1 MRANAS
7 SMWMQGPIRW
17 INQFGWRPI
26 MQWEK
31 WALFIMWRELSVM
44 MGCKWV
50 PQDLAAFDEF
60 EKVYLSLISL
70 SEWNVDLT
78 LSPSRNLNNDQIP
91 SM

>member
-1 MRANAS
+1 
-7 SMWMQGPIRW
+7 MQGPIRW

-60 EKVYLSLISL
+60 ETVYLSPISL
-70 SEWNVDLT
+70 SEWNVDYLT
-78 LSPSRNLNNDQIP
+78 LSPSRNLNSDQIP

>member
-1 MRANAS
+1 
-7 SMWMQGPIRW
+7 MQGPIRW

-60 EKVYLSLISL
+60 EKVCLNPMRL
-70 SEWNVDLT
+70 SERSVDRLA
-78 LSPSRNLNNDQIP
+78 LSPSRKLNSDQIP

>member
-26 MQWEK
+26 TQWEK

-50 PQDLAAFDEF
+50 PQDLAAFDDF
-60 EKVYLSLISL
+60 EKVCLSPVYV
-70 SEWNVDLT
+70 SEWNVDHST
-78 LSPSRNLNNDQIP
+78 LSPSRK
-91 SM
+91 